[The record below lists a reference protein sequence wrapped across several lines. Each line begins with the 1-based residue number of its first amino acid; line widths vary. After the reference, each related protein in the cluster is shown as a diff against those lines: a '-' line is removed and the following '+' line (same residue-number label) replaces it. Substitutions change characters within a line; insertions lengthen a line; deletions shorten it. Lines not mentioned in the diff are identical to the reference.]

1 MGLFTVPSTKADE
14 MESLMLKQTEGE
26 VIHLKILEGDHLKNN
41 SRNYYNPPLDFYNE
55 INMHKMNSMNF
66 TKQK

>member
-66 TKQK
+66 TKQQ